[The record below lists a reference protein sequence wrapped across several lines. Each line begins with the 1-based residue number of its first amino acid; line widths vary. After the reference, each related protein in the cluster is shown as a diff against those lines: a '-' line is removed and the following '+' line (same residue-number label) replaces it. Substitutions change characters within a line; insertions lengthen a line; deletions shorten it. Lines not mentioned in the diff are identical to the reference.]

1 MYYSWQGTWISNYQ
15 IPDLIAIT
23 WTPRQGELLEK
34 NVISEAATLL
44 PTPCL
49 DTNTKQNTDKHIVKT
64 THQLMKTVLKV
75 NYVSYMSALGSEPT
89 VMSKQE
95 LFGFAL

>member
-1 MYYSWQGTWISNYQ
+1 MYCSWQGTWISNYQ

-34 NVISEAATLL
+34 NVISEAGTLL

-49 DTNTKQNTDKHIVKT
+49 DTNTKQSTDKHIRYD
-64 THQLMKTVLKV
+64 
-75 NYVSYMSALGSEPT
+75 NPSADENS
-89 VMSKQE
+89 S
-95 LFGFAL
+95 